1 MKNDKYDSEN
11 NTFIDVLL
19 VIGIIILGSNNMDGW
34 GWLVLILLIRNC

>member
-1 MKNDKYDSEN
+1 MGKDKYDSEN

-19 VIGIIILGSNNMDGW
+19 VIGIIILGNNNMDGW